1 MQHQQAHLVATPPAA
16 AFISFFGYVG
26 TLAPTVYKAAAS
38 DPDTLTY
45 DQAMSDLAHKEEWL
59 AAAQKEVS
67 SLESKGTWTE
77 VPLTKAKTRVI
88 PGTWVFR
95 RKRTP
100 DGTVKK
106 YKARYCV
113 RGDLQEGQFETYA
126 PVVSWSTVRVFI
138 VLSLTLH
145 WPTIS
150 IDFSNAFVQAVL
162 EDPVWIHVPRGFRS
176 LLPGTTCLRL
186 NKSLYGLVVAPRLWN
201 QTLVKALLS
210 LGFVAS
216 PFDACFF
223 LRDDAMIVLY
233 VDDAGIAAI
242 DIAVIDKIIDD
253 LLEQGFELTREGS
266 FAEFLGIKF
275 TSEDANTIVLTQ
287 RGLVQ
292 KILEATCLQDSNP
305 NRTPTTQLALGS
317 DPEGAPMKEAWGY
330 ASVVGML
337 LYLST
342 NTRPDISFAVSQVAR
357 YTADPKQSHA
367 TAVKTIVRY
376 LKGTI
381 DNGMIIR
388 PTGTLDLEA
397 YVDADFAGLYK
408 REPDHNPNAVRSRTG
423 YIITLGGAPLLWK
436 SQLQTEI
443 SLSTLEAEYS
453 ALSQCMR
460 VVLPLRALIQHT
472 LGVIEKPRTIP
483 TTFKCIV
490 FEDNMGAY
498 YLATNQRITARTKY
512 FLIKWHHFWDAVN
525 RGDVQ
530 VVKVETGL
538 QNADYLTKGLPQEV
552 FQANRYRVQGWL
564 AEVHHQSHLQCR
576 EGES

>member
-1 MQHQQAHLVATPPAA
+1 
-16 AFISFFGYVG
+16 
-26 TLAPTVYKAAAS
+26 
-38 DPDTLTY
+38 
-45 DQAMSDLAHKEEWL
+45 
-59 AAAQKEVS
+59 
-67 SLESKGTWTE
+67 
-77 VPLTKAKTRVI
+77 
-88 PGTWVFR
+88 
-95 RKRTP
+95 
-100 DGTVKK
+100 
-106 YKARYCV
+106 
-113 RGDLQEGQFETYA
+113 
-126 PVVSWSTVRVFI
+126 
-138 VLSLTLH
+138 
-145 WPTIS
+145 
-150 IDFSNAFVQAVL
+150 
-162 EDPVWIHVPRGFRS
+162 
-176 LLPGTTCLRL
+176 
-186 NKSLYGLVVAPRLWN
+186 
-201 QTLVKALLS
+201 
-210 LGFVAS
+210 
-216 PFDACFF
+216 
-223 LRDDAMIVLY
+223 
-233 VDDAGIAAI
+233 
-242 DIAVIDKIIDD
+242 
-253 LLEQGFELTREGS
+253 
-266 FAEFLGIKF
+266 
-275 TSEDANTIVLTQ
+275 
-287 RGLVQ
+287 
-292 KILEATCLQDSNP
+292 
-305 NRTPTTQLALGS
+305 
-317 DPEGAPMKEAWGY
+317 MKEAWGY

-490 FEDNMGAY
+490 FEDNMGAF

-538 QNADYLTKGLPQEV
+538 QNADYLTKGLLQEV